1 MKSNVWEFCAGA
13 DSGGR
18 LLKTLKVVENVG
30 DRVRAGDKS
39 TE

>member
-1 MKSNVWEFCAGA
+1 MKSNMWEFCTGV
-13 DSGGR
+13 DSGGQ